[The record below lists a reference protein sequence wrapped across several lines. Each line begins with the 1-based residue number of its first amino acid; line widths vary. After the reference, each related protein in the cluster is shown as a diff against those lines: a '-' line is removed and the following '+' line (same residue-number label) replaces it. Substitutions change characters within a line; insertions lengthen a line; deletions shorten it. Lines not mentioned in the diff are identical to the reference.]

1 MAAIKAKNGQV
12 FVRKAD
18 GLVMGTG
25 IDLGKKD
32 TIKNYQERV
41 CTDEE
46 MQQYY
51 PVKEGAKRVN
61 RKHNGN
67 EAGK

>member
-32 TIKNYQERV
+32 TIKNYQERA

-46 MQQYY
+46 MKQYY
-51 PVKEGAKRVN
+51 PVKRSAKQVN
-61 RKHNGN
+61 RKQNGC
-67 EAGK
+67 

>member
-25 IDLGKKD
+25 VDLGSKD
-32 TIKNYQERV
+32 KIENYEMRD
-41 CTDEE
+41 CTAEE
-46 MQQYY
+46 MAKYY
-51 PVKEGAKRVN
+51 PEKPKRSAKKKA
-61 RKHNGN
+61 RK
-67 EAGK
+67 K

>member
-25 IDLGKKD
+25 VDLGSKDKIENYEMRDCTAEEMAKYYPEKPKRSAKKKD
-32 TIKNYQERV
+32 RKNE
-41 CTDEE
+41 
-46 MQQYY
+46 
-51 PVKEGAKRVN
+51 
-61 RKHNGN
+61 
-67 EAGK
+67 

>member
-25 IDLGKKD
+25 VDLGSKD
-32 TIKNYQERV
+32 KIKNYEMRD
-41 CTDEE
+41 CTAEE
-46 MQQYY
+46 MAKYY
-51 PVKEGAKRVN
+51 PEKPKKE
-61 RKHNGN
+61 RKEKGS
-67 EAGK
+67 KK